1 MGVQWE
7 ELVGKFLVHSLYF
20 LVIDNSLPTTSS
32 QARLSYQTCIKL
44 SSRDVSL
51 NHTGTLLKVFSKNYK
66 RTSKTFARIRTA
78 KKKKKNHSGKPGS
91 VTLGKLNCQTKPC
104 QLQDSIYVGLG
115 RFPFLPR
122 DWDTYLL
129 LI

>member
-66 RTSKTFARIRTA
+66 RTSKTFARVRTA
-78 KKKKKNHSGKPGS
+78 KKKKKKTTQGSQVLLLLASLIAKPNP
-91 VTLGKLNCQTKPC
+91 VNYKIAFTW
-104 QLQDSIYVGLG
+104 
-115 RFPFLPR
+115 
-122 DWDTYLL
+122 DWDDFPSYQGTGTLTYC
-129 LI
+129 

>member
-20 LVIDNSLPTTSS
+20 LVIENSLPTTSS

-66 RTSKTFARIRTA
+66 RTSKTSARIRTA
-78 KKKKKNHSGKPGS
+78 KKKKTTQGSQVLLLLASLIAKPNP
-91 VTLGKLNCQTKPC
+91 VNYKIAFTW
-104 QLQDSIYVGLG
+104 
-115 RFPFLPR
+115 
-122 DWDTYLL
+122 DWDDCPSYKGTGTLTYC
-129 LI
+129 